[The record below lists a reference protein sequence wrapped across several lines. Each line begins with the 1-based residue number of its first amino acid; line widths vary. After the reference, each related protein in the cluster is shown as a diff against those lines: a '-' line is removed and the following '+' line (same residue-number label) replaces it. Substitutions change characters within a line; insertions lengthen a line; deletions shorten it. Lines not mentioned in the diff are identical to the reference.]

1 MFVVQWLPSETSGL
15 RGVPLCRLRDAG
27 AGWKPQNKG
36 ISKDSSH
43 MRARSACVD
52 MFEGRYKPL
61 QHRSIWSHPNGFML
75 LSSPFLDGVHSFFAG
90 LAPEA
95 TC

>member
-1 MFVVQWLPSETSGL
+1 MVVCS
-15 RGVPLCRLRDAG
+15 LRDAG

-36 ISKDSSH
+36 ISKDTSH

-52 MFEGRYKPL
+52 LFEETFEPL
-61 QHRSIWSHPNGFML
+61 QHRSIWSHSNGL
-75 LSSPFLDGVHSFFAG
+75 LLFFSPFLDGVHSFFAG